1 MLTTREFSIKIDPEG
16 WKGGAGMIANDRA
29 FGMAGE
35 GHDAGKGRM
44 LSISEY
50 AKHTGY
56 CVETVRRWAKKGL
69 LEGAVVVPSN
79 RCAEGYEHRIPMDAS
94 APVLPHGRPRR
105 KNGQKEPAL
114 SDAIPADECII
125 TAKKRTR
132 REIRAYIRK
141 FAGTLSYARLSRD
154 LGLTID
160 EIRSIYEEL
169 HRRYHV

>member
-1 MLTTREFSIKIDPEG
+1 
-16 WKGGAGMIANDRA
+16 MIENDRA
-29 FGMAGE
+29 FGMALA
-35 GHDAGKGRM
+35 GHNAEKSRM

-56 CVETVRRWAKKGL
+56 CAETVRHWAQKGL

-79 RCAEGYEHRIPMDAS
+79 RCAEGYEHRIPMDAA

-105 KNGQKEPAL
+105 KNGQKETAL
-114 SDAIPADECII
+114 SDAIPADERTI

-141 FAGTLSYARLSRD
+141 FADTLSYARLSRD
-154 LGLTID
+154 LGLTIA

>member
-1 MLTTREFSIKIDPEG
+1 
-16 WKGGAGMIANDRA
+16 MIANDLA
-29 FGMAGE
+29 FGSTGAGHKAE
-35 GHDAGKGRM
+35 KSRM

-56 CVETVRRWAKKGL
+56 CVETVRRWAQKGL

-79 RCAEGYEHRIPMDAS
+79 RCAEGYEHRIPMDAA

-105 KNGQKEPAL
+105 KNGQKETAL
-114 SDAIPADECII
+114 SDALPAEERPI

-141 FAGTLSYARLSRD
+141 HADTLSYARLSRD
-154 LGLTID
+154 LGLAID
-160 EIRSIYEEL
+160 EVRSIYEEL

>member
-1 MLTTREFSIKIDPEG
+1 
-16 WKGGAGMIANDRA
+16 MIENDRA
-29 FGMAGE
+29 FCMAGDVHKAE
-35 GHDAGKGRM
+35 KSRM
-44 LSISEY
+44 LSIREY
-50 AKHTGY
+50 AKYTGY
-56 CVETVRRWAKKGL
+56 CLETVLRWAQKGL

-79 RCAEGYEHRIPMDAS
+79 RCAEGYEHRIPMDAA

-114 SDAIPADECII
+114 SDALPAEERPI

-141 FAGTLSYARLSRD
+141 FADTLSYARLSRD
-154 LGLTID
+154 LVLTID
-160 EIRSIYEEL
+160 EVRSIYEEL

>member
-1 MLTTREFSIKIDPEG
+1 
-16 WKGGAGMIANDRA
+16 MIANDLA
-29 FGMAGE
+29 FGRTGD
-35 GHDAGKGRM
+35 GHEAEKSRM

-56 CVETVRRWAKKGL
+56 CVGTVRRWAQKGL

-79 RCAEGYEHRIPMDAS
+79 RCAEGYEHRIPMDAA
-94 APVLPHGRPRR
+94 APILPHGRPRR
-105 KNGQKEPAL
+105 KNGQKETAL
-114 SDAIPADECII
+114 SDALPAEERPI

-141 FAGTLSYARLSRD
+141 FADTLSYARLSRD

-160 EIRSIYEEL
+160 EVRSIYEEL